1 MTILYVATDQ
11 QVPGR
16 VGGSVHV
23 TGVAGGMAALGHDV
37 HVAVTR
43 GDGPFPDDGATWID
57 MRPPFGARRLRWALA
72 SRIRALADRIG
83 PDVVIERYFNF
94 GGEGVWAAQ
103 AVGALTL
110 LEVNAPVIDY
120 PGSTKRRIDR
130 ALLVE
135 PMRRWRDWQ
144 CRHADLFVTPQ
155 TDILPAWVP
164 PERIVRLEWGADTAR
179 FTPDA
184 AGDVPFERRPAAR
197 TLVVFAGAFRAW
209 HGAQLLVDAMRRL
222 REQGRDDVDAVLVG
236 DGPELPA
243 VRQAA
248 EHIDGVTCVGP
259 VAHDA
264 MPACL
269 SAADVGVAPFDV
281 ERHPPLA
288 LGFYWSPLKLFEYM
302 ASGLPVVAPAIDRIT
317 QLVRDGEEAVL
328 YDADDPAGLAG
339 AIERLCDPALRQRLG
354 AAARARAARDYGWDR
369 HCERLAAAIERAR
382 ERRQRG

>member
-1 MTILYVATDQ
+1 M
-11 QVPGR
+11 
-16 VGGSVHV
+16 HV
-23 TGVAGGMAALGHDV
+23 V
-37 HVAVTR
+37 VTR

-57 MRPPFGARRLRWALA
+57 LRPPFGARRLRWALA
-72 SRIRALADRIG
+72 SRVRALAERIR

-94 GGEGVWAAQ
+94 GGEGVRAAQ

-110 LEVNAPVIDY
+110 LEVNAPVIDH
-120 PGSTKRRIDR
+120 PGSTKRRIDQ

-155 TDILPAWVP
+155 VDILPAWVQAD
-164 PERIVRLEWGADTAR
+164 RIVRLEWGADTAR

-184 AGDVPFERRPAAR
+184 TGDVPFERPASR

-222 REQGRDDVDAVLVG
+222 REHGRDDVDAVLIG

-243 VRQAA
+243 GRQAA
-248 EHIDGVTCVGP
+248 ERIDGVTCVGP
-259 VAHDA
+259 VAHEA

-269 SAADVGVAPFDV
+269 AAADVGVAPFDV
-281 ERHPPLA
+281 GRHPPLS
-288 LGFYWSPLKLFEYM
+288 LGFFWSPLKLFEYM

-317 QLVRDGEEAVL
+317 QLVGNGEEGLL
-328 YDADDPAGLAG
+328 YDADDPAALAG
-339 AIERLCDPALRQRLG
+339 AIERLCDPALRRRLG
-354 AAARARAARDYGWDR
+354 AAARARAVRDYGWDR
-369 HCERLAAAIERAR
+369 HCERLAAVIEAAR
-382 ERRQRG
+382 ERRPRA